1 MKKFTPTLR
10 GRLTLVYGGLFLLA
24 GVLLVGLS
32 YLLVSQNLENSDRS
46 NGKTTVLRIVP
57 RPAYLPD
64 GTLGIETEDG
74 RVVSQGEFRQQV
86 QDAIRQQ
93 SEQQREAALNSLVK
107 QSSLA
112 LGLVAIAAIGAGW
125 LVAGRALQPL
135 HAITATARRV
145 ADRSLHERIALDG
158 PQDELKELADTFDD
172 MLARLDQAFA
182 GQSRFVANASHELR
196 TPLAVNRTLLEVAL
210 ADPATSD
217 DLRQVGGTLLTVNQR
232 SERMIDGLLLLAK
245 GEHSVVDARP
255 VDLADV
261 VRYVAGQLSA
271 EAAKTGVSLTR
282 RLDPAIAVGDPVL
295 VERLVTNLLE
305 NAIRHNAPD
314 GWVTV
319 STGRAPEPGRAQ
331 LEVANGGEVIPPYEV
346 DELFEPFRRR
356 RDQRLGSRGAGLG
369 LSIVRSVVTAHGGSV
384 YAVAPAGGGLVVR
397 VTLPTATAGEASHLR
412 DGWPNRRAIGM
423 L

>member
-1 MKKFTPTLR
+1 MKRFTPTLR

-32 YLLVSQNLENSDRS
+32 YVLVSHNLQKSDPMV
-46 NGKTTVLRIVP
+46 GKTTVLRFIG
-57 RPAYLPD
+57 RPTIMQD
-64 GTLGIETEDG
+64 GTIGVRTEDG
-74 RVVSQGEFRQQV
+74 RVMTQSEFRQEAQNAV
-86 QDAIRQQ
+86 REQA
-93 SEQQREAALNSLVK
+93 EQQREAALNSLVK

-112 LGLVAIAAIGAGW
+112 LGLVAVAALGAGW

-182 GQSRFVANASHELR
+182 GQGRFVANASHELR

-210 ADPATSD
+210 ADPSASA
-217 DLRQVGGTLLTVNQR
+217 DLRQVGSTLLAVNQR
-232 SERMIDGLLLLAK
+232 SERTIDGLLLLAK

-261 VRYVAGQLSA
+261 VRHVAGQLSA
-271 EAAKTGVSLTR
+271 EAARTGVSLTR

-314 GWVTV
+314 GWVAV
-319 STGRAPEPGRAQ
+319 STGRAREPGRAQ

-356 RDQRLGSRGAGLG
+356 RDQRLSSRGAGLG
-369 LSIVRSVVTAHGGSV
+369 LSIVRSVVAAHGGSV
-384 YAVAPAGGGLVVR
+384 YAVAPASGGLVVR
-397 VTLPTATAGEASHLR
+397 VTLPTGEASHPR
-412 DGWPNRRAIGM
+412 DGWPNRRAVGM